1 VAEVLRAEDP
11 ASLRGVYAGAAR
23 AVHWVR
29 PQAQRRAAMQAV
41 PAALPMRVVLQ
52 GIAGELE
59 TELTMWAREVDA
71 PGLRDIYAAA
81 AQVLG
86 ALARVTGPQPLHL
99 RLDRIE
105 EQMCRLFHVDRVGM
119 RVLCTLA
126 GAGTEYLPDTAC
138 DRRLLGTGSNAAVL
152 DWSAV
157 CHVPAG
163 DVLAFKGSPR
173 EVGESFPRGGLIHR
187 SPPASPSQPRCLL
200 AIDCELPLPGAGQAG
215 ASS

>member
-1 VAEVLRAEDP
+1 MTEVLRARDA
-11 ASLRGVYAGAAR
+11 ASLQWVHAGAAR

-29 PQAQRRAAMQAV
+29 PQAQRRAAMQSV
-41 PAALPMRVVLQ
+41 PAELPMRVVLK
-52 GIAGELE
+52 GSAGDLE

-71 PGLRDIYAAA
+71 PGLRTLYAAA
-81 AQVLG
+81 AQILA
-86 ALARVTGPQPLHL
+86 ALAVVTGPQQL
-99 RLDRIE
+99 RLRLERIE

-126 GAGTEYLPDTAC
+126 GAGTEYLPDAAC

-157 CHVPAG
+157 CRVPAG

-173 EVGESFPRGGLIHR
+173 MVGESYPQGGLIHR

-200 AIDCELPLPGAGQAG
+200 AIDCELSSSGAEHPG